1 MARPQRLILSKEF
14 RTIGFK
20 EFEEFHPVTRATLL
34 DLNNYL
40 LATRGYGFLD
50 PYLYENRDI
59 YSMSCPWSNRWV
71 AEFSYRQKDTNNTI
85 DELRMCDNE
94 YWFEWH
100 ETEIKDGVDLQYRK
114 NRPRTPRTNPNR
126 GITKRRFK

>member
-1 MARPQRLILSKEF
+1 LNKPTRLILSKEF

-20 EFEEFHPVTRATLL
+20 EFEEFHPVTQTILMNL
-34 DLNNYL
+34 DVYL

-50 PYLYENRDI
+50 SYIHEHRDI
-59 YSMSCPWSNRWV
+59 HSSSPASINRWM
-71 AEFSYRQKDTNNTI
+71 ALFTNRQKDTDRTV
-85 DELRMCDNE
+85 DDLRMHDDD
-94 YWFEWH
+94 YWFEFH
-100 ETEIKDGVDLQYRK
+100 ENEFKDGVDLQYRK

>member
-1 MARPQRLILSKEF
+1 MNKPTRLILSKEF

-20 EFEEFHPVTRATLL
+20 EFEEFHPATQSILL
-34 DLNNYL
+34 DLNIHL

-50 PYLYENRDI
+50 SYIHEHRDI
-59 YSMSCPWSNRWV
+59 YSLRPAFINRWM
-71 AEFSYRQKDTNNTI
+71 ALFTYRQRNADQTV
-85 DELRMCDNE
+85 DDLRMRDKD
-94 YWFEWH
+94 YWFEFH
-100 ETEIKDGVDLQYRK
+100 ENEIKDGVDLQYRK